1 MIKNMRKNKDV
12 GIYGLVAKWYD
23 KHTLKS
29 RLAEIQGYADEVTS
43 CVSSN
48 ANILEVAP
56 GPGYLSIE
64 LARRGFN
71 ITGVEISPDFVKIA
85 RRNAQEANVK
95 VDFIEGQCLQP
106 AL

>member
-1 MIKNMRKNKDV
+1 MRKNKDV